1 MLLLQLHELELVFK
15 LLLLKSL
22 LLLLLLLQ
30 LLQVMPFHFL
40 NIYFVI
46 LEKYK
51 YSCERTPKNVQYDK
65 STLCGLPGSEQRP
78 QRIYIDKTGNDG

>member
-1 MLLLQLHELELVFK
+1 MHLVGRKLLMLLLQLHELELVFK

-46 LEKYK
+46 LEK
-51 YSCERTPKNVQYDK
+51 
-65 STLCGLPGSEQRP
+65 
-78 QRIYIDKTGNDG
+78 

>member
-40 NIYFVI
+40 NIY
-46 LEKYK
+46 
-51 YSCERTPKNVQYDK
+51 
-65 STLCGLPGSEQRP
+65 
-78 QRIYIDKTGNDG
+78 IYVVMLV